1 MNIDDT
7 VIGLI
12 RNDPNFTFHK
22 ECDNTNLSLIWQ
34 FDDDSRIRRMPF
46 AETLWR
52 RIYIDVL
59 HVIMNDADFP
69 EFRDT

>member
-12 RNDPNFTFHK
+12 RHDPNFTFHK
-22 ECDNTNLSLIWQ
+22 ECDNTNQTVLWE
-34 FDDDSRIRRMPF
+34 FDSQI
-46 AETLWR
+46 WR
-52 RIYIDVL
+52 RIYIDIL

-69 EFRDT
+69 SFRSDNENT

>member
-22 ECDNTNLSLIWQ
+22 ECDNTNQTVLWECQI
-34 FDDDSRIRRMPF
+34 
-46 AETLWR
+46 WR

-69 EFRDT
+69 SFRSDNENT